1 VSVSGEN
8 MGAIARAKAQHN
20 ANCPGPATG
29 VKMHPLE
36 IERCGWEE
44 GDNIAGLI
52 LQADPTIGTGTFK
65 VVCGLNDPGEL
76 EIEDTVEIDDK
87 VGV

>member
-1 VSVSGEN
+1 MSVSGKN
-8 MGAIARAKAQHN
+8 MEAIAKAKAHHDRQ
-20 ANCPGPATG
+20 CPGPATG

-44 GDNIAGLI
+44 GDNIAGLR
-52 LQADPTIGTGTFK
+52 LQADPTLGTGAFR

-76 EIEDTVEIDDK
+76 EVEDTVEIDDE
-87 VGV
+87 VLV